1 MLITYLN
8 SERLKI
14 MVIYSK
20 PVTMR
25 KRMIQ
30 PDVVLRQFNFLR
42 IDDFLHF

>member
-8 SERLKI
+8 SERLKF
-14 MVIYSK
+14 MVIHSK
-20 PVTMR
+20 PVTMCM
-25 KRMIQ
+25 RMIQ